1 MIINKQ
7 YLNGVLV
14 SILLG
19 IVAIFLAN
27 FTPSFLNSILLAL
40 LIGIGINNVIEIP
53 QKFQSGLSFTSGK
66 MLELSIVF
74 LAFSIDYKS
83 IVQLGVG
90 SFLVILITVFVVL
103 ISVFLLAK
111 KFNCPSS
118 TGWLIGFGT
127 AICGSSAIAALAPS
141 MAKDKEDV
149 AVSMSVVNLFGSVGM
164 ILLPLILVRFPLD
177 ANQIGILIGGSLHSV
192 GNVVGAGYS
201 LSDEIG
207 ESAMTIKLARVALL
221 SPALLFFNFL
231 VNRKS
236 MNHWTDYVKLPWYL
250 IGFFIISIF
259 TSVFTVSEELIQ
271 GTEFLGKLVLTIA
284 MVAIGLK
291 VSFKALIKSGKKGV
305 FFGLVI
311 FIIQTLLLT
320 LGALLV
326 G

>member
-1 MIINKQ
+1 MAINKD

-14 SILLG
+14 SIFLG
-19 IVAIFLAN
+19 IAAIFLAN

-40 LIGIGINNVIEIP
+40 LIGIGINNVVEVP

-66 MLELSIVF
+66 MLELSIIF

-103 ISVFLLAK
+103 ISVFLMAK

-141 MAKDKEDV
+141 VAKDKEDV

-164 ILLPLILVRFPLD
+164 ILLPLILIRLPLD
-177 ANQIGILIGGSLHSV
+177 TNQIGILIGGSLHSV
-192 GNVVGAGYS
+192 GNVVGAGYA

-236 MNHWTDYVKLPWYL
+236 MNHWTDYIKLPWYL

-259 TSVFTVSEELIQ
+259 S
-271 GTEFLGKLVLTIA
+271 
-284 MVAIGLK
+284 
-291 VSFKALIKSGKKGV
+291 
-305 FFGLVI
+305 
-311 FIIQTLLLT
+311 
-320 LGALLV
+320 
-326 G
+326 

>member
-1 MIINKQ
+1 MAINKD

-14 SILLG
+14 SIFLG
-19 IVAIFLAN
+19 IAAILLAN

-40 LIGIGINNVIEIP
+40 LIGIGINNVVEVP

-66 MLELSIVF
+66 MLELSIIF

-83 IVQLGVG
+83 IVKLGVG

-103 ISVFLLAK
+103 ISVFLMAK

-141 MAKDKEDV
+141 VAKDKEDV

-164 ILLPLILVRFPLD
+164 ILLPLILIRLPLD
-177 ANQIGILIGGSLHSV
+177 TNQIGILIGGSLHSV
-192 GNVVGAGYS
+192 GNVVGAGYA

-236 MNHWTDYVKLPWYL
+236 MNHWTDYIKLPWYL
-250 IGFFIISIF
+250 IGFFIISIYSSIF
-259 TSVFTVSEELIQ
+259 PMSEELIQ
-271 GTEFLGKLVLTIA
+271 TSEFLGKLVLTIA
-284 MVAIGLK
+284 MAAIGLK
-291 VSFKALIKSGKKGV
+291 VSFKALITGGKKGLL
-305 FFGLVI
+305 FGFVI
-311 FIIQTLLLT
+311 FVIQLVLLT
-320 LGALLV
+320 VGAILV